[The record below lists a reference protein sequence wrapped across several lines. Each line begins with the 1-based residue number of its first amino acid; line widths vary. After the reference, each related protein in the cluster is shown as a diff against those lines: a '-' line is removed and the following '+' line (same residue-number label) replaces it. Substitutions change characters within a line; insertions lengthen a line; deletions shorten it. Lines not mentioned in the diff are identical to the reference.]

1 MPTIEERL
9 QALEHEHIE
18 LKKTIELQT
27 IAIGA
32 LVGALALGSEAWNDS
47 FETAE

>member
-9 QALEHEHIE
+9 QTLEQEHTE

-32 LVGALALGSEAWNDS
+32 LVN
-47 FETAE
+47 TANTRKAKREIR